1 MFFSFDGVD
10 GAGKSTQMGL
20 FCDWLRE
27 SGHDV
32 VACRDPGSTRLGE
45 AIRAILLEHSDT
57 PIHRRSEMLLYMAA
71 RAQLVEELV
80 RPQLAAGRT
89 VVSDRFLLANV
100 VYQGHAGGL
109 DIASVWQVG
118 GVATSGICPD
128 RTFVLDLDVATAT
141 RRIRRAHDRMEAQGP
156 DFQQRVR
163 QGFLSEASQNPER
176 ISVIDASRDVAAVQA
191 DIREAARP
199 HLAES
204 SIPQPRSPFPEIP

>member
-10 GAGKSTQMGL
+10 GAGKSTQMRL

-27 SGHDV
+27 AGHEV
-32 VACRDPGSTRLGE
+32 VECRDPGSTRLGE

-71 RAQLVEELV
+71 RAQLVEEV
-80 RPQLAAGRT
+80 IRPQLEAGRT

-100 VYQGHAGGL
+100 VYQGYAGGL
-109 DIASVWQVG
+109 DIESVWQVG
-118 GVATSGICPD
+118 GIATSGIRPD
-128 RTFVLDLDVATAT
+128 RTFVLDLDSATAT
-141 RRIRRAHDRMEAQGP
+141 QRIRRAHDRMEAQGP

-163 QGFLSEASQNPER
+163 EGFLCEAARHPER
-176 ISVIDASRDVAAVQA
+176 ISVIDASRDVAAIQS

-204 SIPQPRSPFPEIP
+204 HIPQP

>member
-10 GAGKSTQMGL
+10 GAGKSTQMRL

-27 SGHDV
+27 SGDNV

-45 AIRAILLEHSDT
+45 AIRDILLEHSDT

-71 RAQLVEELV
+71 RTQLVEELI
-80 RPQLAAGRT
+80 RPQLNAGRT

-100 VYQGHAGGL
+100 VYQGYAGGL
-109 DIASVWQVG
+109 DIESVWQVG
-118 GVATSGICPD
+118 GIATSGICPD
-128 RTFVLDLDVATAT
+128 RTFVLDLDVAAAT
-141 RRIRRAHDRMEAQGP
+141 QRIRRAHDRMEAQGL

-163 QGFLSEASQNPER
+163 RGFLSEAARHPER
-176 ISVIDASRDVAAVQA
+176 ISVIDASRDVATIQA
-191 DIREAARP
+191 DIRAAAMP

-204 SIPQPRSPFPEIP
+204 RISQPRSQSPEIP